1 MRTHPV
7 ERAIL
12 MSQRFL
18 VGIDD
23 TDNLESRGTGYR
35 ARQLGAWL
43 ADFGVSV
50 GAITRHQLLVDPR
63 IPYTS
68 HNSSACL
75 ALSCERPGDDLFHR
89 CRGFLSDESAEG
101 SDAGLCVAR
110 WEQIDEDLVA
120 FGRRA
125 KREVL
130 TMHEARTLADARSVL
145 LEGVTGTGGG
155 VIGALA
161 AVGLRVWGD
170 DGRVLW
176 LPGLRESQGVLT
188 SEQVC
193 AHLGV
198 DAVETEAG
206 DVVPPADRVSLGEWS
221 RPLMRAGRVVLLVEE
236 IDHAEYQWVVIGK
249 ARIRQLSS

>member
-1 MRTHPV
+1 
-7 ERAIL
+7 
-12 MSQRFL
+12 MSQRIL

-43 ADFGVSV
+43 ADYEASV
-50 GAITRHQLLVDPR
+50 GAITRHQLLVDSR

-75 ALSCERPGDDLFHR
+75 ELSSERSGADLFQV
-89 CRGFLSDESAEG
+89 CRQFLHQESAEG

-110 WEQIDEDLVA
+110 WEQIDECLVT

-130 TMHEARTLADARSVL
+130 TMREAETLAEARQVL

-176 LPGLRESQGVLT
+176 LPRLRESEGVFT
-188 SEQVC
+188 SAQLCHQV
-193 AHLGV
+193 GV

-206 DVVPPADRVSLGEWS
+206 VLVPPDDHVSLGEWP

-236 IDHAEYQWVVIGK
+236 IDHAEYQWVVVDK
-249 ARIRQLSS
+249 SRIKQLSE